1 MHERRLGKQGPEVP
15 VIGFGGW
22 PIGGGM
28 GAVDEDTAVRT
39 VREAIEQGIT
49 LIDTAEAYRSSEQ
62 RIGKALKG
70 IDRERYFLATKVSFD
85 MSAKGVEKALEKSLR
100 ALGVEY
106 IDLYQIH
113 FWDDTVP
120 VEETL
125 EAIYKFREAGKLKH
139 IGVSNFKVEHM
150 KRALEAAPVVS
161 NQINYNMF
169 LRSAEKALVPF
180 CSKHGVGIMVH
191 STLAKGFLA
200 GKYNRSHRFASDD
213 ERSEFAQYKG
223 ETFNRYLDAVDE
235 LKAVAV
241 DNGWTLIELAIAW
254 VLRNREVTTALIGIK
269 NPEQIEAPRKAGDRA
284 LTAEDLARI
293 EDILTR
299 HNLEKLAPFEAQIV

>member
-1 MHERRLGKQGPEVP
+1 MHERRLGTNGPEIP
-15 VIGFGGW
+15 VVGFGGW

-28 GAVDEDTAVRT
+28 GTVDEETAVRT

-49 LIDTAEAYRSSEQ
+49 LIDTAEAYRTSES

-70 IDRERYFLATKVSFD
+70 IDRERYVLATNN
-85 MSAKGVEKALEKSLR
+85 
-100 ALGVEY
+100 
-106 IDLYQIH
+106 
-113 FWDDTVP
+113 
-120 VEETL
+120 
-125 EAIYKFREAGKLKH
+125 FREKGKLKH
-139 IGVSNFKVEHM
+139 IGVSNFRVEHM
-150 KRALEAAPVVS
+150 ERALKVAPIVS

-169 LRSAEKALVPF
+169 LRTPEKALIPF

-200 GKYNRSHRFASDD
+200 GKYSRSHRFASDD

-223 ETFNRYLDAVDE
+223 ETFNRYIDAVDE

-241 DNGWTLIELAIAW
+241 DKEWTLIELAIAW

-269 NPEQIEAPRKAGDRA
+269 NPGQIEAPRKAGDRT

-293 EDILTR
+293 EEILSR